1 MVSTLSKSLRICLLL
16 SLAVVVP
23 FALTTLYVS
32 IMHGRA
38 VHSHVIHRMLEVLIA
53 CSCIPFVYLLPL
65 SVLARLAI
73 AVVLAFVLYDVT
85 DGYGFWLAC
94 AGFGSCP

>member
-1 MVSTLSKSLRICLLL
+1 MVSALSKPLRISLLL
-16 SLAVVVP
+16 ALAVIIS

-53 CSCIPFVYLLPL
+53 CSCIPFVYLLP
-65 SVLARLAI
+65 VDAVVRTVI
-73 AVVLAFVLYDVT
+73 AVALAFFLYFAT
-85 DGYGFWLAC
+85 DGYVFWLAC
-94 AGFGSCP
+94 AGFESCP